1 MAYCSCCGFEKD
13 TIYSECDNC
22 GYPPRLAKTDD
33 ESEKKKRED
42 FSQWEEYDPEWLVEL
57 AKTQFPDSNLS
68 EKFSKCIKCFVE
80 SSLYTYF
87 DFEFANNVY
96 KEKGVYPR
104 QIILDTVN
112 MEIIADLI
120 DGKIGGV
127 EFLYR
132 TSYYRYLAKET
143 RIV

>member
-57 AKTQFPDSNLS
+57 AGANGWNLAA
-68 EKFSKCIKCFVE
+68 VE
-80 SSLYTYF
+80 TCM
-87 DFEFANNVY
+87 
-96 KEKGVYPR
+96 G
-104 QIILDTVN
+104 
-112 MEIIADLI
+112 M
-120 DGKIGGV
+120 GC
-127 EFLYR
+127 
-132 TSYYRYLAKET
+132 
-143 RIV
+143 